1 MLLCCTGCQLHHTVA
16 ETIPAT
22 TEALLESANWTGG
35 SANHLGVGFLSHEA
49 QLIDAATDFVADV
62 IAFSEPLGS
71 ECAGPEPNML
81 SYEVDDAAMYEAAE
95 QQRLDHLAD
104 EDYYEPPDD

>member
-1 MLLCCTGCQLHHTVA
+1 MRGSFFVHFTVLLGYVGA
-16 ETIPAT
+16 NDRKDPIAFGP
-22 TEALLESANWTGG
+22 LLE
-35 SANHLGVGFLSHEA
+35 VEFLSHEA
-49 QLIDAATDFVADV
+49 ELIDAATNFVADV

-104 EDYYEPPDD
+104 EDYYEPPDDYER

>member
-1 MLLCCTGCQLHHTVA
+1 M
-16 ETIPAT
+16 
-22 TEALLESANWTGG
+22 
-35 SANHLGVGFLSHEA
+35 
-49 QLIDAATDFVADV
+49 DFVADG

-104 EDYYEPPDD
+104 ED